1 MQDIIES
8 TKSTQSQK
16 PLSQAR
22 MRIAEKIKELGYETQ
37 NTQLFELGFTKY
49 SQNLRLLRLHQGQLE
64 PIVQYLQQKPAKKSQ
79 EENGDQVKEGK
90 PKREKREKKEK
101 KEKKPKK
108 ERMPVIETKELTEWP
123 AHIRTLYLDGNNMLF
138 VEDAIRRMMLGRKKK
153 LAEQVLAD
161 LAFEFAQAIGTF
173 NVILIFDSTKQISS
187 QEIVAPNGNTVK
199 FSVVSSTPEFTNSD
213 DALVAWSEKLGDKA
227 NECFFVTSDRGLQVR
242 LSQNGV
248 ENISKTK
255 RWFNLVKTT
264 IGEEKY
270 NAVLNQN

>member
-1 MQDIIES
+1 MQDIIQS
-8 TKSTQSQK
+8 NNSQK

-22 MRIAEKIKELGYETQ
+22 TKIAEKIKESGFEAQ
-37 NTQLFELGFTKY
+37 NTQLFELGFTKL
-49 SQNLRLLRLHQGQLE
+49 SRNLRLLKLHQGQIE
-64 PIVQYLQQKPAKKSQ
+64 PIVQYLQEKPAKISKKSKEETQ
-79 EENGDQVKEGK
+79 EQIK
-90 PKREKREKKEK
+90 PKKEKKEK
-101 KEKKPKK
+101 QEKKPKK
-108 ERMPVIETKELTEWP
+108 ERMPVIETKELAEWP

-138 VEDAIRRMMLGRKKK
+138 VDDAIRKMMLGRKKK
-153 LAEQVLAD
+153 LAEQTLAN
-161 LAFEFAQAIGTF
+161 LALNFAQAIGTF
-173 NVILIFDSTKQISS
+173 NVVLIFDSTKQIST
-187 QEIVAPNGNTVK
+187 QDVIANNGSTIK

-255 RWFNLVKTT
+255 RWFNLVKAT

-270 NAVLNQN
+270 NAVVTRN

>member
-1 MQDIIES
+1 
-8 TKSTQSQK
+8 
-16 PLSQAR
+16 LNQAR
-22 MRIAEKIKELGYETQ
+22 MRIAEKIKEAGFEAQ
-37 NTQLFELGFTKY
+37 NAQLFEHGFTKL
-49 SQNLRLLRLHQGQLE
+49 SRNLRLLKLHQGQLE
-64 PIVQYLQQKPAKKSQ
+64 PIVQYLQQKPAKISKKS
-79 EENGDQVKEGK
+79 KEGTEEQTK
-90 PKREKREKKEK
+90 PKKEK
-101 KEKKPKK
+101 KVRKEK
-108 ERMPVIETKELTEWP
+108 MPVIETKELTEWP

-138 VEDAIRRMMLGRKKK
+138 VEDAIRKMMLGRKKK
-153 LAEQVLAD
+153 LAEQTLAN

-173 NVILIFDSTKQISS
+173 NVILIFDSTKQTSS

-213 DALVAWSEKLGDKA
+213 DALVAWSERLGDRA

-255 RWFNLVKTT
+255 RWFNLVKAT

>member
-1 MQDIIES
+1 MQEIQS
-8 TKSTQSQK
+8 TNTQK

-22 MRIAEKIKELGYETQ
+22 MRIAEKIKELGFETQ

-64 PIVQYLQQKPAKKSQ
+64 PIIQYLQQKPARISKKSK
-79 EENGDQVKEGK
+79 EEAGDQAKEGK
-90 PKREKREKKEK
+90 PKREKKEK
-101 KEKKPKK
+101 KIRKEK
-108 ERMPVIETKELTEWP
+108 MPAIETKELTEWP

-138 VEDAIRRMMLGRKKK
+138 VEDAIRKMMLGRKKK

-173 NVILIFDSTKQISS
+173 NVILIFDSTKQTSS

-213 DALVAWSEKLGDKA
+213 DALVAWSEKLGDRA

-255 RWFNLVKTT
+255 RWFNLVKAT